1 MKVAPYFCTP
11 QKKKKDRA
19 RWRKGEKTRTRNT
32 IKRETAVK
40 EEECREKEEMN
51 ERQRDHLK
59 GTEGK
64 D

>member
-11 QKKKKDRA
+11 KKKREME
-19 RWRKGEKTRTRNT
+19 KGRKTRTRNT